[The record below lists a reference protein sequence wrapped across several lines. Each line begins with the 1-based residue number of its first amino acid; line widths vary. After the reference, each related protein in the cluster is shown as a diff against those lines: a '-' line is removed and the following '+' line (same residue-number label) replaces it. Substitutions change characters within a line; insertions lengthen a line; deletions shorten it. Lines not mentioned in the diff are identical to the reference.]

1 MDGIDYKKL
10 YKLQDK
16 VLDIVFE
23 TEKIFYLTG
32 GTCLSRFYNEKR
44 YSDDLDLFANS
55 EPRFNLAVKNVKTAL
70 LKHFGVNTEVDGK
83 DFIRLKINDLLQV
96 DLVNDRVFYFG
107 ELIFQENG
115 LIIDNI
121 ENILSNKIT
130 AVISRDNPKDIFD
143 IYLISKYYS
152 FKWENILEAAHKKA
166 GFENSDLII
175 RLKSFPIHLLN
186 EIILADEEFLKNLS
200 MDFPQIIE
208 EIKDKKDHIIP
219 KT

>member
-186 EIILADEEFLKNLS
+186 EIILVDEEFLKYFS

>member
-32 GTCLSRFYNEKR
+32 GACLSRFYNEKR

-83 DFIRLKINDLLQV
+83 
-96 DLVNDRVFYFG
+96 YFRG
-107 ELIFQENG
+107 
-115 LIIDNI
+115 
-121 ENILSNKIT
+121 S
-130 AVISRDNPKDIFD
+130 P
-143 IYLISKYYS
+143 
-152 FKWENILEAAHKKA
+152 
-166 GFENSDLII
+166 
-175 RLKSFPIHLLN
+175 
-186 EIILADEEFLKNLS
+186 
-200 MDFPQIIE
+200 
-208 EIKDKKDHIIP
+208 
-219 KT
+219 

>member
-32 GTCLSRFYNEKR
+32 GTCLSRFYIEKR

-83 DFIRLKINDLLQV
+83 
-96 DLVNDRVFYFG
+96 YFR
-107 ELIFQENG
+107 
-115 LIIDNI
+115 
-121 ENILSNKIT
+121 S
-130 AVISRDNPKDIFD
+130 SP
-143 IYLISKYYS
+143 
-152 FKWENILEAAHKKA
+152 
-166 GFENSDLII
+166 
-175 RLKSFPIHLLN
+175 
-186 EIILADEEFLKNLS
+186 
-200 MDFPQIIE
+200 
-208 EIKDKKDHIIP
+208 
-219 KT
+219 